1 MSKLFLGIDVGSVSA
16 NTVIM
21 DEKAN
26 ILEEHYDR
34 IMGQPLKKVME
45 ILKDVTKRYPY
56 KDFERIAFT
65 GNGGNLLAH
74 ILNAHFANEIIAQ
87 ANSVY
92 RFFPDVKTII
102 DIGGEDSKLILID
115 KIDYG
120 EGVKIVDFSMNTLCA
135 AGTGSFL
142 DQQANRLNLTIEE
155 FGKLSLK
162 SKNPP
167 RIAGRCSVFA
177 KTDMIHLQQIATPDY
192 DIVAGL
198 CFALAR
204 NFISNIAK
212 GKKMKKPIVF
222 QGGVAANI
230 GMIRAFRESLD
241 LKEGELIIPKHH
253 ASMGAIGA
261 VLIAQEEEKK
271 DYNGIDVLEDY
282 ILHKIE
288 KQKGMK
294 PLSLPPSY
302 YIKRKVKEYPL
313 KQEKIPAYL
322 GLDVG
327 SISTNLVVIDEQHR
341 VLAKQYL
348 MTAGR
353 PIEAIR
359 TGLKAIGEEIG
370 DKVIIMGVG
379 STGSGRYLTGDF
391 VGADIVRNEITA
403 QATAAIDID
412 PEVDTIF
419 EIGGQDSKYI
429 SIDNGAVV
437 DFEMNKACA
446 AGTGSFLEE
455 QAEKLGI
462 SIKEEFGNLALSAP
476 EPVKMGERCTVFIES
491 DLVHHQ
497 QQGAKTPD
505 LVAGLAY
512 SIVQNYIN
520 RVVGDRRIGK
530 RIFFQGGTAFNKGV
544 VAAFRQWLGKE
555 VFVPE
560 NHDVTGAIGVA
571 ILAQRER
578 TWEKSR
584 FKGFDLSNRKYTL
597 TSFECKGCANHCLI
611 RKVSIEGEPPLFY
624 GSRCEKYDVVRRKKD
639 TGIPDLFK
647 EREEMIFSRENDEEL
662 PEDAP
667 KIGIPRALLFHE
679 VFPFWRAFFNAL
691 GYRVVLSDPTNKD
704 VIRKGVET
712 VVVETC
718 FPVKVAHGHVLNL
731 LEKGIKDI
739 FIPSIVALPPISPDI
754 PNSQN
759 CPYTQSFPYTVHS
772 SIDAKEY
779 GARVIQP
786 VVFFN
791 KGEKVLYKN
800 LVELGKMIGR
810 NRLHI
815 KKAMKKAKDAQDS
828 FYAKLAKRGKEILE
842 NLKPDEKAM
851 VIVGRP
857 YNSCDAGVNLDIPKK
872 LRELGV
878 LPIPMDFIPQS
889 MLPITEDIKEM
900 YWRYGQKILATA
912 KVIKDDPRLYAIYI
926 TNFGCGAD
934 SFIAHF
940 FRQIMLPKPY
950 LTLEIDEHSADAGAI
965 TRCEAFLD
973 SLKNVRV
980 IPKKEIHF
988 VTKQRVSNEKKILY
1002 IPYMCDHSFA
1012 LAAAFQANGVDA
1024 RVFPE
1029 SDEETLF
1036 WGRKLTTGKECF
1048 PCILT
1053 TGDMVKVTKMKDFDP
1068 KKAAFFM
1075 PSGTG
1080 PCRFGQYNRF
1090 HRLVLDELG
1099 FKSVAIYAPNQDA
1112 RFYDELQMINSNFTR
1127 LGWQAIV
1134 SVDLLTKKLHETRPY
1149 EVNKGETDKVYKEC
1163 LEDVCQAIREGGEH
1177 LEEAL
1182 IRSREKLDNI
1192 KTTNKG
1198 SKPKIGVV
1206 GEIYVRSNRFSNENV
1221 IRKIEVFGGEAI
1233 LATISEWV
1241 FYINAM
1247 AKRKVKEKWNFSNF
1261 LSLFIK
1267 DFFQKY
1273 DEHRLGR
1280 IFKGSIK
1287 EIVEPKSEELFKLAK
1302 PYVDSTFEGETILT
1316 VGKAIEL
1323 AKHGASGIVNV
1334 MPFTCMPGTIVS
1346 ALLKRF
1352 KEE

>member
-1 MSKLFLGIDVGSVSA
+1 M
-16 NTVIM
+16 
-21 DEKAN
+21 
-26 ILEEHYDR
+26 
-34 IMGQPLKKVME
+34 
-45 ILKDVTKRYPY
+45 
-56 KDFERIAFT
+56 
-65 GNGGNLLAH
+65 
-74 ILNAHFANEIIAQ
+74 
-87 ANSVY
+87 
-92 RFFPDVKTII
+92 
-102 DIGGEDSKLILID
+102 
-115 KIDYG
+115 
-120 EGVKIVDFSMNTLCA
+120 
-135 AGTGSFL
+135 
-142 DQQANRLNLTIEE
+142 
-155 FGKLSLK
+155 
-162 SKNPP
+162 
-167 RIAGRCSVFA
+167 
-177 KTDMIHLQQIATPDY
+177 
-192 DIVAGL
+192 
-198 CFALAR
+198 
-204 NFISNIAK
+204 
-212 GKKMKKPIVF
+212 
-222 QGGVAANI
+222 
-230 GMIRAFRESLD
+230 
-241 LKEGELIIPKHH
+241 
-253 ASMGAIGA
+253 
-261 VLIAQEEEKK
+261 
-271 DYNGIDVLEDY
+271 
-282 ILHKIE
+282 
-288 KQKGMK
+288 
-294 PLSLPPSY
+294 
-302 YIKRKVKEYPL
+302 
-313 KQEKIPAYL
+313 
-322 GLDVG
+322 
-327 SISTNLVVIDEQHR
+327 
-341 VLAKQYL
+341 
-348 MTAGR
+348 
-353 PIEAIR
+353 
-359 TGLKAIGEEIG
+359 
-370 DKVIIMGVG
+370 
-379 STGSGRYLTGDF
+379 
-391 VGADIVRNEITA
+391 
-403 QATAAIDID
+403 
-412 PEVDTIF
+412 
-419 EIGGQDSKYI
+419 
-429 SIDNGAVV
+429 
-437 DFEMNKACA
+437 
-446 AGTGSFLEE
+446 
-455 QAEKLGI
+455 
-462 SIKEEFGNLALSAP
+462 
-476 EPVKMGERCTVFIES
+476 
-491 DLVHHQ
+491 
-497 QQGAKTPD
+497 
-505 LVAGLAY
+505 VAGLAY

-1352 KEE
+1352 KEENGNIPILNMAYDGQEQTNTLTRIEAFMHQARQYKELHGL

>member
-1 MSKLFLGIDVGSVSA
+1 
-16 NTVIM
+16 
-21 DEKAN
+21 
-26 ILEEHYDR
+26 
-34 IMGQPLKKVME
+34 
-45 ILKDVTKRYPY
+45 
-56 KDFERIAFT
+56 
-65 GNGGNLLAH
+65 
-74 ILNAHFANEIIAQ
+74 
-87 ANSVY
+87 
-92 RFFPDVKTII
+92 
-102 DIGGEDSKLILID
+102 
-115 KIDYG
+115 
-120 EGVKIVDFSMNTLCA
+120 
-135 AGTGSFL
+135 
-142 DQQANRLNLTIEE
+142 
-155 FGKLSLK
+155 
-162 SKNPP
+162 
-167 RIAGRCSVFA
+167 
-177 KTDMIHLQQIATPDY
+177 
-192 DIVAGL
+192 
-198 CFALAR
+198 
-204 NFISNIAK
+204 
-212 GKKMKKPIVF
+212 
-222 QGGVAANI
+222 
-230 GMIRAFRESLD
+230 
-241 LKEGELIIPKHH
+241 
-253 ASMGAIGA
+253 
-261 VLIAQEEEKK
+261 
-271 DYNGIDVLEDY
+271 
-282 ILHKIE
+282 
-288 KQKGMK
+288 
-294 PLSLPPSY
+294 
-302 YIKRKVKEYPL
+302 
-313 KQEKIPAYL
+313 
-322 GLDVG
+322 
-327 SISTNLVVIDEQHR
+327 
-341 VLAKQYL
+341 
-348 MTAGR
+348 
-353 PIEAIR
+353 
-359 TGLKAIGEEIG
+359 
-370 DKVIIMGVG
+370 
-379 STGSGRYLTGDF
+379 
-391 VGADIVRNEITA
+391 
-403 QATAAIDID
+403 
-412 PEVDTIF
+412 
-419 EIGGQDSKYI
+419 
-429 SIDNGAVV
+429 
-437 DFEMNKACA
+437 
-446 AGTGSFLEE
+446 
-455 QAEKLGI
+455 
-462 SIKEEFGNLALSAP
+462 
-476 EPVKMGERCTVFIES
+476 MGERCTVFIES

-1182 IRSREKLDNI
+1182 IRSREKLDSI
-1192 KTTNKG
+1192 KTINKG

-1352 KEE
+1352 KEENGNIPILNMAYDGQEQTNTLTRIEAFMHQARQYKELHGL